1 MPRFSAF
8 TAFGFLRFS
17 AADSRAKDVYQTLAR
32 AIGKDDAFS
41 LEEGTETEA
50 EIYAD
55 AMTIAAASVTLDR
68 VEKNIH
74 PETAYEK
81 LPAHERAF
89 DVIPGRDATIA
100 QRRAVLAAKNL
111 IPRGSRPEAID
122 AAMRALLGD
131 KFVTVHVTP
140 VGSALETKW
149 PATDG
154 ASPGLY
160 SSPEYSAKTIRL
172 LDPVAPDFS
181 VSPLVTVPYG
191 NWDSSQ
197 PEDIL
202 VVGEKMVV
210 ECEIPG
216 AAEVVTV
223 LESSAGVNG
232 GPRTFR
238 ASFTKAHG
246 EGCSATTRPTPMQ
259 LTTAHHILVV
269 LKRAAALSADT
280 RREVNELMRRIARG
294 VWTWSIV
301 HEYVDGYGGFVSYQ
315 LDVDPLDTN
324 LLATFMR

>member
-17 AADSRAKDVYQTLAR
+17 AADSRAKDVYSTLAR
-32 AIGKDDAFS
+32 AIGKDEAFS

-50 EIYAD
+50 TIFAD

-68 VEKNIH
+68 VQKNLY

-89 DVIPGRDATIA
+89 DVIPGRNATIA

-122 AAMRALLGD
+122 AALRTLLGTD
-131 KFVTVHVTP
+131 FVALHVTP
-140 VGSALETKW
+140 VGSAQETRW
-149 PATDG
+149 PVIDG
-154 ASPGLY
+154 AAPGLY
-160 SSPEYSAKTIRL
+160 SNPEYSAKTIRL

-181 VSPLVTVPYG
+181 VSPLVTVPYE
-191 NWDSSQ
+191 NWDPAQ

-202 VVGEKMVV
+202 VVDEKIVV

-223 LESSAGVNG
+223 LASSAGVNG
-232 GPRTFR
+232 GPRTFQ

-259 LTTAHHILVV
+259 FTTAHHLLVV
-269 LKRAAALSADT
+269 LKRAAALSVDT
-280 RREVNELMRRIARG
+280 RREVHELMRRICRG

-301 HEYVDGYGGFVSYQ
+301 HEYTDGYGGFVSYQ

-324 LLATFMR
+324 LLATFTR